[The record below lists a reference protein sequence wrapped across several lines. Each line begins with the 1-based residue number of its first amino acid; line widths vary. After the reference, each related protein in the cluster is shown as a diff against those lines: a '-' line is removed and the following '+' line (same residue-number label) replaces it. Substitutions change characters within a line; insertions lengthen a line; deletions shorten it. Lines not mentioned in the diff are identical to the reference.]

1 MCTLHIQ
8 SVGAVYSSSTLGGS
22 LLCALYEN
30 GLKVCGGK
38 LYYENC
44 ALVGYC
50 RETSVRNCHHPE
62 ERSSHLLRGGSLISR
77 KLQYSSL
84 EVMRSW

>member
-8 SVGAVYSSSTLGGS
+8 TAGAVYSSSILCGS
-22 LLCALYEN
+22 LLCALCES

-50 RETSVRNCHHPE
+50 CETSVRNHHHPK
-62 ERSSHLLRGGSLISR
+62 ERSSHLLCGGSLISR
-77 KLQYSSL
+77 KLHCSFL
-84 EVMRSW
+84 EVMRSL